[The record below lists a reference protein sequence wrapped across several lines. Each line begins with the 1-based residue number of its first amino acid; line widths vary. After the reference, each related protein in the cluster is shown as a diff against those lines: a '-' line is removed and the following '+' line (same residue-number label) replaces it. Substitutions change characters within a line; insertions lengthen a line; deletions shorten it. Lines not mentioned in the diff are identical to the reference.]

1 MTYIIQQSAQ
11 NYKRKSSVRKIPDW
25 GSGWCRNIRYNHTG
39 TVGPNT
45 VLSGYFLSMSA
56 FRSAGVSGTP
66 AQSVSEH
73 TAFQRPA
80 ENEVQL

>member
-1 MTYIIQQSAQ
+1 M
-11 NYKRKSSVRKIPDW
+11 
-25 GSGWCRNIRYNHTG
+25 
-39 TVGPNT
+39 VGPNT